1 MAYNKVMTPEPD
13 IRPDPDLLLATL
25 QAQDPVRRRGSLKIF
40 LGYAAGVGK
49 TYAMLEA
56 ARQRKSQGVDVAAG
70 YIETHGRAETER
82 LLAGLEILPRREVEY
97 HGIRLPEMDVDAI
110 LARRPALVLVDEFA
124 HTNAPGSR
132 HPKRYLD
139 VEEIRDAGID
149 VFTTLNIQH
158 IESLN
163 DVVAQVTGVI
173 VRETVPDRVFDEA
186 DDIEVVDLPPEELL
200 IRLREGK
207 VYVPDQAARA
217 VANFFRRGN
226 LTALREVTL
235 RRAAKRVDDQMR
247 AYMHAREIPGP
258 WAAGERLMVCI
269 SPGALGDRLIRS
281 ARRLADEW
289 HCDWRAVYVETPD
302 NARLSVPEQEQIA
315 RALTRAEELGAKTVT
330 LSGSPL
336 QKVILD
342 YARRHNITRIL
353 VGKPLRPVWQERLQG
368 SLVNKLIRESGP
380 IDVFVISGEQE
391 KPKPIPVRGFFPHRP
406 LNRYLWSVLLVTAAT
421 LLSYLIK
428 DYLDPTNLVM
438 VYLLAVMIAATNL
451 GKGPSMLTSLLGVLA
466 FDFFFVPPYLTMAV
480 SDTEYILTFGALFA
494 VGFVISQLADRLRVQ
509 AEFAERRRGETTS
522 LYGLSRDLAVAKGM
536 DSILQAITNNIAQTF
551 DRDVLVFLPDKSGTL
566 EPIAATTDF
575 QTGENE
581 LAVAEWAYKHGQPA
595 GRGTDTLP
603 AAPARY
609 IPLRTANAVI
619 GVLAVRPRD
628 PARHLPP
635 EGYRLLE
642 AFASQAA
649 LAVERVQLS
658 EQAQQAKLLEAT
670 EKLQSALLNSLSHD
684 LRTPLVSI
692 TGAVTSLDDPSEA
705 LSDEDRRSL
714 IRTARGET
722 ERLNR
727 LVGNLL
733 SMTRI
738 ESGALRL
745 HRQPED
751 VPDIIRTAVDL
762 LGTQAAGNPIRV
774 NIPPDFP
781 PVPVDFALIAQAL
794 VNILENAVKYSPPGS
809 PIDIIAGEDGSTA
822 HIEIADCGVGIP
834 SEETA
839 NVFEKFYRVQ
849 RPENV
854 SGSGLG
860 LSICKG
866 IIDAHG
872 GKIFALPRA
881 GGGTVIAIELPLGE

>member
-1 MAYNKVMTPEPD
+1 MTPEKD
-13 IRPDPDLLLATL
+13 TRPDPDFLLAKL
-25 QAQDPVRRRGSLKIF
+25 QAEEKVRRRGNLKIF

-56 ARQRKSQGVDVAAG
+56 ARQRKSQGVDVVAG
-70 YIETHGRAETER
+70 YVETHGRAETER
-82 LLAGLEILPRREVEY
+82 LLEGLEILPRGEVEY
-97 HGIRLPEMDVDAI
+97 RGIRLPEMDVDAV
-110 LARRPALVLVDEFA
+110 LARHPALVLVDEFA
-124 HTNAPGSR
+124 HTNAPTSR

-163 DVVAQVTGVI
+163 DVVAQVTGVV
-173 VRETVPDRVFDEA
+173 VRETIPDRVFDQAE
-186 DDIEVVDLPPEELL
+186 DIEVVDLPPDELL

-226 LTALREVTL
+226 LTALREITL

-269 SPGALGDRLIRS
+269 SPGALGERLIRS

-289 HCDWRAVYVETPD
+289 QCEWRAVYVESPD
-302 NARLSVPEQEQIA
+302 HARLSAAEQEQIA
-315 RALTRAEELGAKTVT
+315 HALTRAEELGAKTVT

-336 QKVILD
+336 QQILLD

-353 VGKPLRPVWQERLQG
+353 VGKPLRPIWQEWLRG
-368 SLVNKLIRESGP
+368 SLVNRLIRESGP

-391 KPKPIPVRGFFPHRP
+391 KSEPVPVRGFFPHRP
-406 LNRYLWSVLLVTAAT
+406 LNRYLWSVLLVAAAT
-421 LLSYLIK
+421 ALSFFIR
-428 DYLDPTNLVM
+428 DYITPTNLVM
-438 VYLLAVMIAATNL
+438 VYLLAVVIAATNL
-451 GKGPSMLTSLLGVLA
+451 GKGPSMLASLLGVLA

-480 SDTEYILTFGALFA
+480 SDTEYILTFAALFA

-509 AEFAERRRGETTS
+509 AEFAERRRMETAS
-522 LYGLSRDLAVAKGM
+522 LYGLSRDLSVSKGM
-536 DSILQAITNNIAQTF
+536 DSILRAITDNISQTF
-551 DRDVLVFLPDKSGTL
+551 DRDVLVFLPDKAGNL
-566 EPIAATTDF
+566 EPIAATQDF

-581 LAVAEWAYKHGQPA
+581 LAVAEWAFKHGQTA

-603 AAPARY
+603 AAQARY
-609 IPLRTANAVI
+609 IPLRTANAVV
-619 GVLAVRPRD
+619 GVLAVRPHD
-628 PARHLPP
+628 PSRHLPP

-692 TGAVTSLDDPSEA
+692 TGAVTSLDEQSEA
-705 LSDEDRRSL
+705 LSEEDRRSL
-714 IRTARGET
+714 IRTAHEET

-738 ESGALRL
+738 ESGALHL

-751 VPDIIRTAVDL
+751 VQDIIRTAVEL
-762 LGTQAAGNPIRV
+762 LGNQAAENPIRV

-781 PVPVDFALIAQAL
+781 LIPADFALIAQVL
-794 VNILENAVKYSPPGS
+794 VNILENAVKYSPTGS
-809 PIDIIAGEDGSTA
+809 PIDVNAGEDGSTV
-822 HIEIADCGVGIP
+822 HIEVADRGVGIP
-834 SEETA
+834 PEETVH
-839 NVFEKFYRVQ
+839 VFEKFYRVQ

-860 LSICKG
+860 LSISKG

-881 GGGTVIAIELPLGE
+881 GGGTVIAIELPLLE